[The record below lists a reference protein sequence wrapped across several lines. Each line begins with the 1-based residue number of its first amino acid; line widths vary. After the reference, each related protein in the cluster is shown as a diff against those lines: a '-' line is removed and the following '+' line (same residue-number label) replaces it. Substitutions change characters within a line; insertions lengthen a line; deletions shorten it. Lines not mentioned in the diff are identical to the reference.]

1 MPSDFQSQ
9 AHDLPATAAAPEP
22 RSRDALVLALAAGLQ
37 LLLFAWDAA
46 TPLGSSPWVLQPVP
60 MALALLQR
68 WRGGAWALGLSA
80 VLFTAA
86 GYFLSP
92 PLPDGQVVQIGQVM
106 LNRVLGAGSFMV
118 VAGLLAL
125 AIGQR
130 ERLRQLMWMQQAE
143 AALAHSLVGR
153 ISSEELGQALCAV
166 LCQLLGAQQGV
177 LYRRQ
182 GALLQVCGHHAM
194 SPEALPETIAVGAGQ
209 LGQAARD
216 GQCRLLGPLPAAHL
230 HLHTALGHSAL
241 AHVVLLP
248 LSAAGT
254 TVGVIELG
262 LIGPAPD
269 FARVQAL
276 AERMAE
282 MGGMAL
288 RAALAVDERK
298 VLLTQ
303 TRQQAKELQT
313 RQEELRAGNEDLQA
327 QGQALRE
334 SQTTQARQQT
344 ELEEAHVQLA
354 EHARTLE
361 LRQQALLRSRAD
373 LKQQRDALAQANR
386 YKSEFLANM
395 SHELRT
401 PLNSALILSRLLADN
416 AGGRLS
422 AEQVRHAQ
430 TIHDANNDLLL
441 LINDILDLSKIEAGH
456 ADLQAEPVLLD
467 DLQRRLQA
475 LFEPQARQK
484 GLALVVERSA
494 WAPTSLVTDGQRLQQ
509 VLKNLLSNAVKF
521 TAQGQVRLLIDAA
534 QGEAAMAGGRSGGVR
549 FEVHDTGQGIAQ
561 DKQALVFEA
570 FRQADGSIS
579 RQHGGTGLG
588 LSISRELVQ
597 RMGGHI
603 QLRSSPGQGS
613 CFSVELPAVLPPALV
628 GAEQTPPAAQP
639 PMQPPMQPRTQPQT
653 QPQTQPTLAH
663 AAVASAEGL
672 APILSEPEAPRPLD
686 VGSPSGRRAGR
697 VLMAVEDDSLFA
709 GVLKDLVEEQG
720 LQCVLASSGEQ
731 ALALARAQPPSAILL
746 DLGLPD
752 VSGLSVLEQLKRDPR
767 TRHVPVHVVS
777 AQDRSAA
784 ALSLGA
790 VGHLV
795 KPVQRE
801 ALVAAV
807 SELEQ
812 MLDKPVRRVLL
823 VEDDAPLRESL
834 LRLLSAPDVEVVP
847 AASQA
852 QALQALAAGHFDCVV
867 TDLGLPD
874 GSGAAL
880 LEQWASD
887 SAGPLPPAIVH
898 TGRTLSR
905 DEAAA
910 LRRHAR
916 SIIVKGAR
924 SPERLLD
931 EVTLFLHS
939 VQSRLPPAQQQLL
952 GQARQRD
959 AALAGRCILLAEDDV
974 RTVFALT
981 SVFEA
986 QGVRLLVVRNGL
998 EAVQRVGAESD
1009 IDLVLM
1015 DWMMPELDGLEA
1027 VQCIRQKPEA
1037 KDLPIIMLTAKAMG
1051 NDRERCLAAGASDY
1065 MAKPI
1070 DTERLLSLCRVWLRR

>member
-1 MPSDFQSQ
+1 MPV
-9 AHDLPATAAAPEP
+9 PASAPAAW
-22 RSRDALVLALAAGLQ
+22 SRDALVLAFALGLQ

-46 TPLGSSPWVLQPVP
+46 TPLGSSPWVLLQVP
-60 MALALLQR
+60 MGLALLQR

-86 GYFLSP
+86 GFFLSP
-92 PLPDGQVVQIGQVM
+92 AAPDGQVVQLGQIV
-106 LNRVLGAGSFMV
+106 LNRMLGAVSFMV
-118 VAGLLAL
+118 MAGLLAL

-153 ISSEELGQALCAV
+153 ISPEDLGHALCAV

-182 GALLQVCGHHAM
+182 GPLLHVCGHHAV
-194 SPEALPETIAVGAGQ
+194 SPDALPESIAVGAGQ
-209 LGQAARD
+209 LGQAALD
-216 GQCRLLGPLPAAHL
+216 GQCRLLGPLPAQHL
-230 HLHTALGHSAL
+230 RLHSALGHSAL

-248 LSAAGT
+248 LSASGT
-254 TVGVIELG
+254 TVGVAELG
-262 LIGPAPD
+262 LIGPVPD
-269 FARVQAL
+269 LARLQTL
-276 AERMAE
+276 AQRMAE
-282 MGGMAL
+282 MAGMAL
-288 RAALAVDERK
+288 RAALAVDERD
-298 VLLTQ
+298 VLLVQTQ
-303 TRQQAKELQT
+303 HQAEVLQT
-313 RQEELRAGNEDLQA
+313 QQDELRAGNEDLQA
-327 QGQALRE
+327 QGQALRKL
-334 SQTTQARQQT
+334 QAAQALQQA

-354 EHARTLE
+354 DHARTLE

-422 AEQVRHAQ
+422 AEQVRHAH

-456 ADLQAEPVLLD
+456 AELQAETVLLD

-494 WAPTSLVTDGQRLQQ
+494 WAPASLVTDGQRLQQ

-534 QGEAAMAGGRSGGVR
+534 QGEAGSATRDGGVR
-549 FEVHDTGQGIAQ
+549 FEVHDTGPGIAQ
-561 DKQALVFEA
+561 DKQAQVFEA

-603 QLRSSPGQGS
+603 QLRSRPGQGS
-613 CFSVELPAVLPPALV
+613 CFSVELPAVLPHAAALAEPLQRPA
-628 GAEQTPPAAQP
+628 PPAAQ
-639 PMQPPMQPRTQPQT
+639 
-653 QPQTQPTLAH
+653 AG
-663 AAVASAEGL
+663 ADIL
-672 APILSEPEAPRPLD
+672 APTSDPAQAPGQPDVDALS
-686 VGSPSGRRAGR
+686 GQRAGR
-697 VLMAVEDDSLFA
+697 VLVAVEDDSLFA
-709 GVLKDLVEEQG
+709 IVLKGLVEEQG
-720 LQCVLASSGEQ
+720 LQCVVASTGEQ
-731 ALALARAQPPSAILL
+731 ALALARAQPPGGILL

-752 VSGLSVLEQLKRDPR
+752 VSGPSVLEQLKRDPR

-777 AQDRSAA
+777 AQDHSAA

-790 VGHLV
+790 VSHLV
-795 KPVQRE
+795 KPVQRD

-807 SELEQ
+807 RELEQ

-823 VEDDAPLRESL
+823 VEDDASLRESL
-834 LRLLSAPDVEVVP
+834 ARLLTAPGVDVVP

-852 QALQALAAGHFDCVV
+852 QALQALAAGPFDCVV

-874 GSGAAL
+874 GSGAARL
-880 LEQWASD
+880 DQLASA
-887 SAGPLPPAIVH
+887 SAGVLPPVIVH

-905 DEAAA
+905 GEEAS

-916 SIIVKGAR
+916 SIIIKGAR

-939 VQSRLPPAQQQLL
+939 VRSRLPPAQLQLL

-981 SVFEA
+981 SLFEA
-986 QGVRLLVVRNGL
+986 QGVRLLVARNGL
-998 EAVQRVGAESD
+998 EAVQQVGAEPD

-1015 DWMMPELDGLEA
+1015 DWMMPELSGLEA
-1027 VQCIRQKPEA
+1027 VQRIRQNLRG
-1037 KDLPIIMLTAKAMG
+1037 KDLPIIVLTAKAMA

-1070 DTERLLSLCRVWLRR
+1070 DAARLLSLCRVWLRR